1 MLVLVLVRKFYMCSN
16 NVRTY
21 CSSLYTCQLWW
32 NYKVAS
38 IRKLYVAY
46 NNIFRMLFGL
56 PRDCSASNMFVQ
68 NGVNNCPAIIRNLVF
83 KFMLRVDK
91 SDNLII
97 CSVLNST

>member
-1 MLVLVLVRKFYMCSN
+1 
-16 NVRTY
+16 
-21 CSSLYTCQLWW
+21 
-32 NYKVAS
+32 
-38 IRKLYVAY
+38 
-46 NNIFRMLFGL
+46 MLFGL

-97 CSVLNST
+97 CSVLNSTWNGSQGLESIGWNYYILLHIHQEGVLWL